1 MGVPR
6 VSIKTLSSLALAET
20 ISWTLLLLSMIAKY
34 GFDKPQGVKVM
45 GPIHGVLFIGLVV
58 VLLSLHMSQKW
69 NFNRTIKIF
78 LASFVPIGGYFLI
91 SHEAAA
97 APSAVS

>member
-6 VSIKTLSSLALAET
+6 VSTKTLAYLALGET

-34 GFDKPQGVKVM
+34 GFDKPRGVQVM

-58 VLLSLHMSQKW
+58 VLLSLHLSQKW
-69 NFNRTIKIF
+69 SAARTAKIF
-78 LASFVPIGGYFLI
+78 LSSFVPIGGYFLI
-91 SHEAAA
+91 SHEAEA
-97 APSAVS
+97 